1 MREDDDVAGAVVVV
15 EDVVVVVVVAKV
27 FVADVEDGK
36 KYDVISRIE

>member
-15 EDVVVVVVVAKV
+15 EDVVVVVVAKV
-27 FVADVEDGK
+27 FVVDVEDGK